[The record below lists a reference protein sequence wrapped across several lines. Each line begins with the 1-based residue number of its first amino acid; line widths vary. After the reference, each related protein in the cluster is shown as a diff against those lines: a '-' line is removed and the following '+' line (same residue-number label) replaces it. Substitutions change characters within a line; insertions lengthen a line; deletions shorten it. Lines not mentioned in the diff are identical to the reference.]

1 VKPERLSSR
10 NSSDYADRF
19 LNNVRNQILK
29 PTYDQNSGNFIE
41 DQTKKLIE
49 HFNRRFSHKQMDDQR
64 DASDSNLG
72 FDQSGEMKFY

>member
-49 HFNRRFSHKQMDDQR
+49 HFNRRFSHKQMDDLETLQILT
-64 DASDSNLG
+64 SNLTS
-72 FDQSGEMKFY
+72 QEK